1 MFLISIKSRETVI
14 WAVYLIF
21 VRINFSNQRETELFN
36 FVLIMETKIE
46 NVFRLFYVLEVA
58 ILLSKC
64 KDKNK
69 DWNHFNHT
77 LFQQELEIVAAQKK
91 KKGTYRY
98 ILNLASVLRKE
109 ECVEHLKYVLVTGR
123 GGIKQPSR
131 A

>member
-1 MFLISIKSRETVI
+1 MTDDLRDELQEIQIRIAGIISEVKCSEGRK
-14 WAVYLIF
+14 Y
-21 VRINFSNQRETELFN
+21 R
-36 FVLIMETKIE
+36 IMETKIE

>member
-1 MFLISIKSRETVI
+1 MTDDIQDELQEIQIRIAGIISEVKCSEGRT
-14 WAVYLIF
+14 Y
-21 VRINFSNQRETELFN
+21 R
-36 FVLIMETKIE
+36 IMETKIE

-58 ILLSKC
+58 ILLFKC

-69 DWNHFNHT
+69 DWNHFNQA
-77 LFQQELEIVAAQKK
+77 LFQQQLESIAAQKK

>member
-1 MFLISIKSRETVI
+1 MTDDLRDELQEIQTRIAGIISEVKCSEGRT
-14 WAVYLIF
+14 Y
-21 VRINFSNQRETELFN
+21 R
-36 FVLIMETKIE
+36 IMETKIE

-69 DWNHFNHT
+69 NWNHFNQA
-77 LFQQELEIVAAQKK
+77 LFQQQLESIAAQKK
-91 KKGTYRY
+91 RKGLYRY

-109 ECVEHLKYVLVTGR
+109 ECVEHLKYILSTGHS
-123 GGIKQPSR
+123 GIKQPSR

>member
-1 MFLISIKSRETVI
+1 MTDDIQDELQEIQIRIAGIISEVKCSEGRK
-14 WAVYLIF
+14 Y
-21 VRINFSNQRETELFN
+21 R
-36 FVLIMETKIE
+36 IMETKIE

-58 ILLSKC
+58 ILLFKC

-69 DWNHFNHT
+69 DWNHFNQA
-77 LFQQELEIVAAQKK
+77 LFRQKLESIAAEKK
-91 KKGTYRY
+91 NKGTFRY
-98 ILNLASVLRKE
+98 ILNMAGVLRKE

>member
-1 MFLISIKSRETVI
+1 MTDVFRDEVQEIQIRIAGIISEVKCSEGRT
-14 WAVYLIF
+14 Y
-21 VRINFSNQRETELFN
+21 R
-36 FVLIMETKIE
+36 IMETKIE
-46 NVFRLFYVLEVA
+46 NIFRLFYVLEVA